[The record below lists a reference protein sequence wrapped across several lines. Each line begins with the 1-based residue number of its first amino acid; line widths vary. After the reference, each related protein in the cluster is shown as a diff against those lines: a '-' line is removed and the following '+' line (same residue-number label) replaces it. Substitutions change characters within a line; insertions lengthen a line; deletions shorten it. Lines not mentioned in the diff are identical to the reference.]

1 MKIEDFNPSGVG
13 LRNNNFIWLPFT
25 EENAHIVLFPVPWDV
40 TVSYGAGTS
49 SGPKNILNE
58 SVQLDLYDH
67 EVPNAWKSGIYFKP
81 INQDWL
87 HKGIDL
93 RHQSSKYIDFLEDGG
108 DPGASSSMNK
118 ILNSVNQTT
127 SELNDWVYTNTKKL
141 LQDGKLIGL
150 IGGDH
155 STPLGYY
162 KALSEHNQNFGILH
176 IDAHSDLRKAYEGFQ
191 FSHASI
197 MRNALESKSITKLVQ
212 LGIRDYCDEEVQY
225 IKENSKRIKVFYD
238 HEIKNAQFNGSTFE
252 YITQDI
258 IKELPDEVYISL
270 DIDALDPSLCPNT
283 GTPVPGGLSFNEV
296 VYIIKSVVATN
307 RKIIG
312 FDLVETA
319 GTGHTWDGNVAARL
333 VYKLCSWMAKS
344 NNLI

>member
-13 LRNNNFIWLPFT
+13 LKNNNFIGLPFT
-25 EENAHIVLFPVPWDV
+25 EENARIFLFPVPWDV

-49 SGPKNILNE
+49 TGPQNILNE
-58 SVQLDLYDH
+58 SVQLDLFDH

-81 INQDWL
+81 IDLGWL
-87 HKGIDL
+87 NRGVEL
-93 RHQSSKYIDFLEDGG
+93 RHQSAKYIDYLEEGG
-108 DPGASSSMNK
+108 DPVASREMNN
-118 ILNSVNQTT
+118 ILESVNH
-127 SELNDWVYTNTKKL
+127 SARELNDWVYYNTRKL
-141 LQDGKLIGL
+141 LKEGKLVGL

-176 IDAHSDLRKAYEGFQ
+176 IDAHSDLRNAYEGFQ

-197 MRNALESKSITKLVQ
+197 MRNALENKSITKLVQ
-212 LGIRDYCDEEVQY
+212 LGIRDYCDEEVQF
-225 IKENSKRIKVFYD
+225 IKENSNRIKVFYD
-238 HEIKNAQFNGSTFE
+238 HEIKNALFNGSTFE

-258 IKELPDEVYISL
+258 IRELPEEVYISL

-283 GTPVPGGLSFNEV
+283 GTPVPGGFSFNEV
-296 VYIIKSVVATN
+296 VYIIKAVVETK

-319 GTGHTWDGNVAARL
+319 GVGNTWDGNVAARL

-344 NNLI
+344 NNII

>member
-13 LRNNNFIWLPFT
+13 LRNNNFIGLPFS
-25 EENAHIVLFPVPWDV
+25 EENAQIVLFPVPWDV

-49 SGPKNILNE
+49 SGPQNILNE
-58 SVQLDLYDH
+58 SVQLDLFDH

-87 HKGIDL
+87 HKGIAL
-93 RHQSSKYIDFLEDGG
+93 RHQSSKYIDFLEEGG
-108 DPGASSSMNK
+108 DPEASSSMNK
-118 ILNSVNQTT
+118 ILNTVNHTS
-127 SELNDWVYTNTKKL
+127 SELNDWVYNNTKKL

-176 IDAHSDLRKAYEGFQ
+176 IDAHSDLRNAYEGFQ

-197 MRNALESKSITKLVQ
+197 MRNALENKSITKLVQ

-319 GTGHTWDGNVAARL
+319 GTGHAWDGNVAARL